1 MLDALLVVGL
11 AQSPVFITGDLDHQ
25 VIYRRHEGT
34 DEATDAPSAPRATI
48 LCRVPGL
55 MQLRLTSNVRTTHE
69 VARFVAELIGEPTL
83 CSEHCRSD
91 DDQVSVERHTFA
103 TMDEQ
108 QRLLADAVER
118 ILSEPFTVRE
128 LVILSPYA
136 RERSAAGQA
145 LADPTAD
152 ARLTSRL
159 GTSID
164 DATRIRW
171 GSIHEFKG
179 LEAPAVILT
188 DVDLSKGYHHDLL
201 YVGASRATDRLVMLE
216 EPLS

>member
-1 MLDALLVVGL
+1 MPDDDRPQRLPEGRPTDDEIARWRAL
-11 AQSPVFITGDLDHQ
+11 
-25 VIYRRHEGT
+25 
-34 DEATDAPSAPRATI
+34 TDAATPGPWLLSGSAHP
-48 LCRVPGL
+48 LCLGGVYEREG
-55 MQLRLTSNVRTTHE
+55 E
-69 VARFVAELIGEPTL
+69 V
-83 CSEHCRSD
+83 
-91 DDQVSVERHTFA
+91 
-103 TMDEQ
+103 
-108 QRLLADAVER
+108 VER
-118 ILSEPFTVRE
+118 ILTEPFTVRE

-145 LADPTAD
+145 LASPATD

-188 DVDLSKGYHHDLL
+188 DVDLSKEYHRDLL
-201 YVGASRATDRLVMLE
+201 YVGASRATDRLVVFE
-216 EPLS
+216 QVS